1 MRFAGFA
8 GFARFTGFERF
19 ARFTGFGVQEVQG
32 QREQRAASSEQRAT
46 SSE

>member
-32 QREQRAASSEQRAT
+32 QREQRAASNE
-46 SSE
+46 

>member
-32 QREQRAASSEQRAT
+32 QREQRAT